1 MSDDFLARV
10 ESIVLRVAG
19 PGRTPTA
26 ANADTPLGEGGF
38 WLDSVDLLDLILACE
53 HEFGTA
59 FGPGDTLGAD
69 ALRSTRSLA
78 ELIRSRVAA

>member
-1 MSDDFLARV
+1 VR
-10 ESIVLRVAG
+10 RVAG
-19 PGRTPTA
+19 PGRTPA
-26 ANADTPLGEGGF
+26 GAGPDTPLGEGGF
-38 WLDSVDLLDLILACE
+38 WFDSVDLLDLILACE
-53 HEFGTA
+53 QEFGAA